1 MKKAAL
7 VKLAIFLVVAGF
19 FAVME
24 INTLTGPHVG
34 TTDTYYAMFGGSDGV
49 SGLREGSPVRV
60 AGVPVGKVSSVSLV
74 DARHAKVT
82 FTANRNQTL
91 TSRTHAVVRYAN
103 LLGQRYL
110 ALTLGPGTGPG
121 RKLAPGA
128 TIPDART
135 APALSLT
142 DLFNGFRPL
151 FSALTPDQVNEL
163 SQDIIDVLQG
173 QGARLQ
179 DLVART
185 ADLTNNFA
193 QRDRTFSTVLDSL
206 TKLLDTVAAHDDE
219 LANMVTSL
227 HGFTDQLHREGP
239 AIMGSLDGVDQLI
252 GSVADLFRNL
262 HRHNLSGDI
271 ADAAAVTKVLAGNT
285 PTVEKLVS
293 GFAKAFETFSRVSQN
308 GNWFNVYVCNITVE
322 TAGTLKTRVSDMIS
336 AFNRQLDLAAPGLH
350 LGQVVG
356 SVLAGLGVSGGLD
369 NVPGL
374 DIPVTLP
381 TGYAGAH
388 TQTRICS

>member
-1 MKKAAL
+1 VGSL
-7 VKLAIFLVVAGF
+7 VRLGIFLVVAGF
-19 FAVME
+19 FAAME

-34 TTDTYYAMFGGSDGV
+34 STDTYYAIFAGPDGV
-49 SGLREGSPVRV
+49 SGLRADNPVRV
-60 AGVPVGKVSSVSLV
+60 AGVPVGKVSSIDLV

-91 TSRTHAVVRYAN
+91 TTRTNAVVRYAN

-110 ALTLGPGTGPG
+110 ALTQGTGSGPD

-128 TIPDART
+128 TIPDTRT

-185 ADLTNNFA
+185 ADLAGNFA
-193 QRDRTFSTVLDSL
+193 QRDQTFSTVLDSM
-206 TKLLDTVAAHDDE
+206 TKLLGTVAKHDNE
-219 LANMVTSL
+219 LADMVTSL
-227 HGFTDQLHREGP
+227 HGLTDQLHSEGP
-239 AIMGSLDGVDQLI
+239 AIMNSLQGVDGLI
-252 GSVADLFRNL
+252 GSVSNLFQNL
-262 HRHNLSGDI
+262 DKHNLTGDI
-271 ADAAAVTKVLAGNT
+271 TDAAALTKVLASHT
-285 PTVEKLVS
+285 STVQELVA
-293 GFAKAFETFSRVSQN
+293 GFAKAFQTFARVSQN
-308 GNWFNVYVCNITVE
+308 GNWFNVYVCNVTVRTVGPLKTHVSDITSGIE
-322 TAGTLKTRVSDMIS
+322 QEINHANPGLGLGTLLGSTLTGLGLGKTLKDI
-336 AFNRQLDLAAPGLH
+336 PGL
-350 LGQVVG
+350 
-356 SVLAGLGVSGGLD
+356 
-369 NVPGL
+369 NVP
-374 DIPVTLP
+374 VKLP
-381 TGYAGAH
+381 AGYAGQH